1 MASGLSWALQ
11 LVLAERQAEWRK
23 NKMKSLKV
31 LTGEKAAAA
40 IHALNDEC
48 RRHILDALRSREM
61 PTPEIA
67 ELLSDQGHDQ
77 VKPQT
82 VRYHLKELERAGLI
96 EQTRCMPAGDDDTHI
111 MKKVWRATAESIF
124 IAAGKGAGPQQEGTK
139 DLDIP
144 AVMHK
149 LGFEPPSEDFVKET
163 TTRYLEWDSLW
174 RRGKELAEQSLSTIP
189 ELSPAEY
196 LVLRRLLS
204 VVQLHNVDYARYW
217 EVSKEVADM
226 FRKAYLEGIG
236 KNPDVY

>member
-1 MASGLSWALQ
+1 
-11 LVLAERQAEWRK
+11 
-23 NKMKSLKV
+23 MKSLEV

-48 RRHILDALRSREM
+48 RRRILDALRSREM

-67 ELLSDQGHDQ
+67 DLISNKGHDQ

-96 EQTRCMPAGDDDTHI
+96 EQTRCVPAGDDDTHI

-124 IAAGKGAGPQQEGTK
+124 IATGKGAVPQQEGMEE
-139 DLDIP
+139 LDIA
-144 AVMHK
+144 AVMRK

-163 TTRYLEWDSLW
+163 TMKYLEWDSLW
-174 RRGKELAEQSLSTIP
+174 RRGKELADQSLGTIP